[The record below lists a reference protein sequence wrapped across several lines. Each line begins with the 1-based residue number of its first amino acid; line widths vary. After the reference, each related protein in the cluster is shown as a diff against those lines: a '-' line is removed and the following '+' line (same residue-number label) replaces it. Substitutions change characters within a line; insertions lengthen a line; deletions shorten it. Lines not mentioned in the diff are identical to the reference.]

1 MLDVFD
7 RYPDSDDSQDYEGVI
22 EGYGE
27 ATALVEKTKEIP
39 HEDELMSVREENQMD
54 YEVSERM
61 AKSFENWHKK
71 LRLDLKQK
79 EHKNLRGSSNS
90 IVSVYRDAV
99 YSYLI
104 STNYDKAVTRIV
116 IDLLDN
122 WELKYFKPGAESRVR
137 PEGVVDYLK
146 NVVTNKINR
155 EVRIRAVIS
164 GLNRMGDSLG
174 LDEVARTVFDKVRNL
189 ESTKELVEYRKRS
202 IKLRDPFDHFFFLEK
217 WYLISSYVFS
227 DEFNQ
232 IIDRKV
238 FDRAEVLGGVTFAK
252 RFNFMPENRT
262 VDQIRID
269 MEHDYSVLKETHN
282 DPARIAITDFMRVI
296 QIHSEVLHNVA
307 SATLRRK
314 ASKYAMKC
322 LYDKEELDMRTF
334 LAEIDFERHGEM
346 GELCKPI
353 TGVLCGSLFEKWK
366 PFQVLPAG
374 AKRPA
379 EADSNS
385 QITYKRSKGFS
396 QGKMQAN
403 GTSQHGTK
411 HEKKENAKN
420 NDQVL
425 AKCQAQLKPRGN
437 GITYPKPDGYRE
449 RDGFPYCE
457 HCGGSVKGQAHCFD
471 HTTGKALRPLKF
483 AMKYYAKLDKKH
495 THLG

>member
-1 MLDVFD
+1 MLDLFD
-7 RYPDSDDSQDYEGVI
+7 RYPDSDDSQYSEGVI

-27 ATALVEKTKEIP
+27 VTALGEKNKEIP
-39 HEDELMSVREENQMD
+39 HEDEEMSVREENRMNYD
-54 YEVSERM
+54 VTERM

-71 LRLDLKQK
+71 LLLDLKQK

-90 IVSVYRDAV
+90 IVSVYRDAI

-146 NVVTNKINR
+146 QVVTNKINR

-164 GLNRMGDSLG
+164 GLNRMGDRLG
-174 LDEVARTVFDKVRNL
+174 LDKVARTVFDKVRNL

-202 IKLRDPFDHFFFLEK
+202 IKCGDPFDHFFFLEK

-296 QIHSEVLHNVA
+296 QIHSEALHDVA

-322 LYDKEELDMRTF
+322 LHDKEELDMRTF

-346 GELCKPI
+346 GELLKPI
-353 TGVLCGSLFEKWK
+353 TEVLCGSLFGKWK

-411 HEKKENAKN
+411 HVKKENAKN
-420 NDQVL
+420 NDQML
-425 AKCQAQLKPRGN
+425 AKFQAQLKPRGN

-483 AMKYYAKLDKKH
+483 AMKHYAKLDKKH
-495 THLG
+495 TNLG